1 MYDNLILKLRN
12 FDVPD
17 IDFLGETSNHFNVSG
32 EYNFNDEIVLS
43 GSLDNEFKLTI
54 KNSGIK
60 ISGSLCKYYLGDNF
74 QTLGRGDTK
83 RAIEKL
89 SDTLHLPIEK
99 ATVSRLDVAQNFI
112 VKQQLENY
120 YNHFGKLKNG
130 WRSPVTNDIGK
141 IETIYYYQSNGLLI
155 FYDKVK
161 EQTVKRQPIPEL
173 YQDRNVL
180 RYEQRYTKRLPKAF
194 NVERV
199 TASLIYGE
207 KFYIDVID
215 KWKDNYFN
223 IQKLND
229 ITFNFEAMRTKTDLY
244 NLGVLALVDMAGGE
258 LNFISQMQ
266 EAQRNGILTRKQ
278 SFDIKQAVTSAC
290 KERIG
295 ITAKNDCI
303 LELDKKVVEAVKFY
317 R

>member
-17 IDFLGETSNHFNVSG
+17 IDFLSETAQYFDVKNENSFDG
-32 EYNFNDEIVLS
+32 EIVLY
-43 GSLDNEFKLTI
+43 GFLNDEFKVMA
-54 KNSGIK
+54 KRSGINL
-60 ISGSLCKYYLGDNF
+60 SGSLCKYYLGDNF